1 MKLPAEIFR
10 TYDIRGVVATGLT
23 PAVTREIGRALG
35 SLGIERNAPTFA
47 VCRDGRLTGP
57 ELVSALIEGLTSSG
71 ANAIDSYAC
80 KPGADESG
88 PEIVYRVAL
97 PTNGFLSAAV
107 YSDKLAGRKTAS
119 GQVFSQSKLTAAHPS
134 LAYGTKVKVTN
145 TKNNKT
151 VDVVINDRGPTQAG
165 RVIDLSSAAAATIGI
180 GKQGMAPVKLDII
193 SEAPAK
199 KASK

>member
-1 MKLPAEIFR
+1 M
-10 TYDIRGVVATGLT
+10 
-23 PAVTREIGRALG
+23 
-35 SLGIERNAPTFA
+35 
-47 VCRDGRLTGP
+47 
-57 ELVSALIEGLTSSG
+57 EGL
-71 ANAIDSYAC
+71 
-80 KPGADESG
+80 
-88 PEIVYRVAL
+88 
-97 PTNGFLSAAV
+97 AAV

-165 RVIDLSSAAAATIGI
+165 RVIDLSSAAAAKIGI